1 MSQILCKKVL
11 EGGRKGR
18 GFSSKMTVA
27 SVLITNKVNESIGQI
42 TSSTIT
48 SWNREELSR
57 CHLMTNALRP
67 SQSYFPTCKEQ
78 LVMFATWKCSVES
91 IR

>member
-1 MSQILCKKVL
+1 M
-11 EGGRKGR
+11 

-27 SVLITNKVNESIGQI
+27 NILITNKANESIGQI

-57 CHLMTNALRP
+57 CHLMTNALGP
-67 SQSYFPTCKEQ
+67 SQPYFPTCKEQ
-78 LVMFATWKCSVES
+78 LVMFATWRCSVES